1 MKTRCKPIHGR
12 SPTTSILL
20 DGFQNAPSDHDFS
33 AIVSAFELW
42 DSSDIASFLGRK
54 KIDRE

>member
-54 KIDRE
+54 K